1 MNMKKIRDQARKEN
15 KAMKTNVKGMTKAVK
30 KIPANASDSMA
41 ATTNDLSRKV
51 ADAKDSVLRSA
62 QTIKANAK
70 GNFKKSGQIK
80 REFSTEQGKGATNGK
95 HIGHDAAR
103 KVKHY

>member
-15 KAMKTNVKGMTKAVK
+15 KAMKTNVKGMTKAIK
-30 KIPANASDSMA
+30 KITVKASDSMA

-51 ADAKDSVLRSA
+51 ADAKDTVLRSS

-70 GNFKKSGQIK
+70 GNFKKAGQIK
-80 REFSTEQGKGATNGK
+80 RELSTEHGKGVTTGK